1 MVDNFAA
8 GKTAKSE
15 QTRKRIIHTFLSL
28 IDEKKLT
35 DFMAGE
41 KDYGAPWYGQL
52 MAGPPFIGYIVQMNY
67 LLSDYKVR
75 IL

>member
-1 MVDNFAA
+1 MLIEKLKKDIKDGAPV
-8 GKTAKSE
+8 
-15 QTRKRIIHTFLSL
+15 LSL

-52 MAGPPFIGYIVQMNY
+52 MAGPQFIGYIVQMNY
-67 LLSDYKVR
+67 LLRDYKVR